1 MVSPLTVQV
10 ANPLCT
16 APHLRHKSCV
26 MSDEPGPLQ
35 GRLMRAE
42 TTTTT
47 LPSQQ
52 VAGRSRTT
60 GDRGLPFVCSSPGL
74 LGSFTL
80 GLAFKFLLVC
90 LTRGRKT
97 QLPARGLP
105 VFSHLHF
112 TSPPSFISTSSSAL
126 HPLCSLGS
134 CVPSRNC
141 SPLSLRGTSQRQ
153 IRHRSTWGTLGRT
166 IDHDPADFLACEL
179 SRPSARA
186 TTEIPRL
193 GTLSSACANS
203 HAPLSD
209 QTRPAS
215 PRTLRYSCAIHSF
228 R

>member
-1 MVSPLTVQV
+1 
-10 ANPLCT
+10 
-16 APHLRHKSCV
+16 

-47 LPSQQ
+47 QP
-52 VAGRSRTT
+52 AGRRTQQD
-60 GDRGLPFVCSSPGL
+60 DREQGSPVHL
-74 LGSFTL
+74 LLSWAPSHR
-80 GLAFKFLLVC
+80 AFKFLLVC

-105 VFSHLHF
+105 VFLTS
-112 TSPPSFISTSSSAL
+112 TSPRLPHSSRPRRCTPFA
-126 HPLCSLGS
+126 PWAA
-134 CVPSRNC
+134 VPSRNC

-166 IDHDPADFLACEL
+166 IDHDPADSLACEL

-209 QTRPAS
+209 QTSQPTHA
-215 PRTLRYSCAIHSF
+215 TLRYPQLSISAKSHCHCTG
-228 R
+228 